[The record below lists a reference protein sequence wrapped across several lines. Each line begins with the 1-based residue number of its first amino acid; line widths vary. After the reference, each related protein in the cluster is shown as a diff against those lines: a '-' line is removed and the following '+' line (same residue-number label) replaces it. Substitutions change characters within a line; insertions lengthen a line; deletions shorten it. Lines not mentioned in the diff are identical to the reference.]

1 MKIHYSPYYHFQVCL
16 VVFNTQT
23 DANPII
29 PRNFLSNLV
38 KRLTLPRFTSR
49 HNGSPPNSLQGGLA
63 PDFAPPPRFP
73 RQSAYGAPT
82 PAVAPAPSY
91 GSAPS
96 SNSFTP
102 SLATYGSAPSSNNY
116 NSPSSSPSVDT
127 YGSPAA
133 APVSSGGDSY
143 GSPAA
148 PAVGSGDS
156 YGSPAAPAIGNQD
169 SYGSP
174 SAPVVG
180 AGDSYSSPSAPALAS
195 YGSSS
200 NNCEVIRSLTR
211 VGDDCQQ
218 GGQECE
224 SQCTTTQEQE
234 CTTEYK
240 QQCSTVNEQV
250 RYPKNTKILIQFY
263 QFSK

>member
-1 MKIHYSPYYHFQVCL
+1 MLTLNIHLIFYSFLQVCL
-16 VVFNTQT
+16 LVCNTGET

-63 PDFAPPPRFP
+63 PNFAPPPRFP
-73 RQSAYGAPT
+73 RQSSYGAPT
-82 PAVAPAPSY
+82 PAVA
-91 GSAPS
+91 SAPS
-96 SNSFTP
+96 SNSYSSPVNTP
-102 SLATYGSAPSSNNY
+102 SLDSYSSPASAPAG
-116 NSPSSSPSVDT
+116 DT
-127 YGSPAA
+127 YGSPVA
-133 APVSSGGDSY
+133 APVGG
-143 GSPAA
+143 
-148 PAVGSGDS
+148 GDS
-156 YGSPAAPAIGNQD
+156 YGSPAAPAIGNEDSYGSPAAPAIGGGD

-174 SAPVVG
+174 SAPAVG
-180 AGDSYSSPSAPALAS
+180 AGDSYGSPAAPALDS

-218 GGQECE
+218 GGQECQ
-224 SQCTTTQEQE
+224 SQCTTTQEEE

-240 QQCSTVNEQV
+240 QQCSTINEQV
-250 RYPKNTKILIQFY
+250 RSIRLQV
-263 QFSK
+263 